1 MLIQMKRFVS
11 KIFIPISYLITGVVS
26 ELRSKYV
33 EPVLKQGNCNILS
46 LSGGGAFGAVQM
58 GILDGLVATNQAP
71 ISYDIITGI
80 SAGGLNAAF
89 LSYYDNVTNALPNI
103 KEILSGLTNADIYQ
117 SDVLNI
123 LSEWSYYNTKPLQN
137 TLSAIL
143 SSKTISPDAPMTIIG
158 SSNILTQHLDIWHF
172 NTLEL
177 QDKISVLM
185 ATSAIPLVFPP
196 QKFNDT
202 IYVDGG
208 VISNEMIHQAVG
220 QLLCDSYSVY
230 FISASEHYSAPLPIP
245 TGLWSYMSSI
255 VNLLVG
261 TFDYQ
266 LAQST
271 NCAYPRGTLKAC
283 FPTASALSNYSIL
296 DFNNGA
302 ELYALGR
309 DSFNCTSMNFC

>member
-1 MLIQMKRFVS
+1 MKSLVS
-11 KIFIPISYLITGVVS
+11 KIFIPISCLVTGVTS
-26 ELRSKYV
+26 HLRSKPV
-33 EPVLKQGNCNILS
+33 EPILKQGNCNVLS

-71 ISYDIITGI
+71 AIYDIITGI

-89 LSYYDNVTNALPNI
+89 LSYYDNVTNALPDI
-103 KEILSGLTNADIYQ
+103 QGILSGLTNADIYQ

-137 TLSAIL
+137 TLSSII
-143 SSKTISPDAPMTIIG
+143 SSKSTLSNGPMTLIG
-158 SSNILTQHLDIWHF
+158 ASNLLTHHLDIWHYDD
-172 NTLEL
+172 LIL
-177 QDKISVLM
+177 QDKLSVLM

-196 QKFNDT
+196 QKINGT

-208 VISNEMIHQAVG
+208 VISNEMINQAVG

-230 FISASEHYSAPLPIP
+230 FISASEHYSVPLPMP
-245 TGLWSYMSSI
+245 TGLWSYMGSI
-255 VNLLVG
+255 VDLLIG

-266 LAQST
+266 LAQAT
-271 NCAYPRGTLKAC
+271 NCTYPRGTLKAC
-283 FPTASALSNYSIL
+283 FPTASILANYSIL
-296 DFNNGA
+296 DFDNGA

-309 DSFNCTSMNFC
+309 ESFDCADMNFC